1 MWLLLLLPATYCPKS
16 RIPLRLKKVSFYLP
30 RSDHSS
36 TLNSQLSTNDD
47 IHKKWNASFYN
58 MMPYSIQQY
67 CLVYVIVSIFA
78 EERHDL
84 LLVSAFFQHPSILS
98 SQVMISISN
107 SRVYNSDDRRKVAIL
122 LPEIPSN
129 DSIDD
134 KHTDESYLQWHTD
147 ATYRLNQIAN
157 QFGLQQL
164 STIDES
170 AIPSKEQQ
178 HINTHYLT
186 AIPYP
191 RTNSYALSISTL
203 DQQSSSN
210 KSRRQQK
217 QTKKKKK
224 LKLTEPFYIDLHPPS
239 DSILGYRMN
248 SSKQKNS
255 GGGGSEMLIK
265 ALGIKKMIS
274 DKTSKEANDNQE
286 EVIVYDLTA
295 GLGRDS
301 LVILSSYLDCIDHSN
316 GNSSSNEYIPRLR
329 VHMVER
335 DPIVALL
342 LKDAM
347 RRLHQLASSN
357 DNDERSKAQ
366 QITQCLSMEEGD
378 GVTVLNRLKML
389 DKDKESAAAASSSDS
404 IISYSPSYPPDVCY
418 LDPMFPPRKKKSSAV
433 KKDMAMLHSLLGT
446 VVAVNEGEDD
456 DTHDRIHEEQALL
469 LAAYNSAQRRVVV
482 KRPISALPL
491 GLVADNSDCDS
502 DNTDDDSN
510 IPKPSYDVRGSVNRF
525 DVYIIT
531 R

>member
-1 MWLLLLLPATYCPKS
+1 M
-16 RIPLRLKKVSFYLP
+16 
-30 RSDHSS
+30 
-36 TLNSQLSTNDD
+36 
-47 IHKKWNASFYN
+47 
-58 MMPYSIQQY
+58 
-67 CLVYVIVSIFA
+67 
-78 EERHDL
+78 
-84 LLVSAFFQHPSILS
+84 
-98 SQVMISISN
+98 
-107 SRVYNSDDRRKVAIL
+107 
-122 LPEIPSN
+122 
-129 DSIDD
+129 
-134 KHTDESYLQWHTD
+134 QWHSD
-147 ATYRLNQIAN
+147 ATYRLNEIAN

-170 AIPSKEQQ
+170 SIPSKEQQ
-178 HINTHYLT
+178 IQYINTHYLT

-203 DQQSSSN
+203 EQPASSN
-210 KSRRQQK
+210 KSKRQK
-217 QTKKKKK
+217 QTKKKK
-224 LKLTEPFYIDLHPPS
+224 LKLTEPFYIDLYPPS

-248 SSKQKNS
+248 NKQNS
-255 GGGGSEMLIK
+255 GSEMLIK

-274 DKTSKEANDNQE
+274 DKMNKEAKKEEE

-295 GLGRDS
+295 GLGRDT
-301 LVILSSYLDCIDHSN
+301 LVILSSYLDCID
-316 GNSSSNEYIPRLR
+316 SSSTSKEYIPRLR

-357 DNDERSKAQ
+357 QIDNDERSKAQ

-378 GVTVLNRLKML
+378 GVTVLNRFMML
-389 DKDKESAAAASSSDS
+389 DKEKESAAADSSSDS
-404 IISYSPSYPPDVCY
+404 ITTSYIPSYPPDICY

-446 VVAVNEGEDD
+446 AVTSAVKEEEETD
-456 DTHDRIHEEQALL
+456 DTHGRIYEEQALL

-491 GLVADNSDCDS
+491 GLVADS
-502 DNTDDDSN
+502 DNNSIDDDSTDDDSN

>member
-1 MWLLLLLPATYCPKS
+1 L
-16 RIPLRLKKVSFYLP
+16 
-30 RSDHSS
+30 
-36 TLNSQLSTNDD
+36 
-47 IHKKWNASFYN
+47 
-58 MMPYSIQQY
+58 
-67 CLVYVIVSIFA
+67 A
-78 EERHDL
+78 EERCDL
-84 LLVSAFFQHPSILS
+84 LLVSAFSQYPSP
-98 SQVMISISN
+98 QCVNSISK
-107 SRVYNSDDRRKVAIL
+107 SRVYNSDNRRQVAIL
-122 LPEIPSN
+122 LPEVPCD
-129 DSIDD
+129 DSIDNNLKND
-134 KHTDESYLQWHTD
+134 SDLQWHTE
-147 ATYRLNQIAN
+147 ATCRLNEIAN

-170 AIPSKEQQ
+170 IPSIQSIDLQIQ
-178 HINTHYLT
+178 HTTNTHYLT

-191 RTNSYALSISTL
+191 RTNSYALSISTHG
-203 DQQSSSN
+203 QQSSSN
-210 KSRRQQK
+210 KSKRQQK

-239 DSILGYRMN
+239 DSILGYRMKN
-248 SSKQKNS
+248 NKQKNS
-255 GGGGSEMLIK
+255 GSEMLIK

-301 LVILSSYLDCIDHSN
+301 LVILSSYLDYIDSSN
-316 GNSSSNEYIPRLR
+316 GNNEYIPRLR

-347 RRLHQLASSN
+347 RRLHQLAASN
-357 DNDERSKAQ
+357 QIDNDERSKAQ
-366 QITQCLSMEEGD
+366 RIAQCISMEEGD
-378 GVTVLNRLKML
+378 GVTVLNRFMML
-389 DKDKESAAAASSSDS
+389 DKDKELAAASSSDS
-404 IISYSPSYPPDVCY
+404 SSITTTYIPSYPPDVCY

-446 VVAVNEGEDD
+446 AVAVKEGEETDE
-456 DTHDRIHEEQALL
+456 TKDRIHEEQALL
-469 LAAYNSAQRRVVV
+469 LAAYDSAQQRVVV

-491 GLVADNSDCDS
+491 GLVANSDS
-502 DNTDDDSN
+502 DCSTDGDDSN

>member
-1 MWLLLLLPATYCPKS
+1 L
-16 RIPLRLKKVSFYLP
+16 
-30 RSDHSS
+30 
-36 TLNSQLSTNDD
+36 
-47 IHKKWNASFYN
+47 
-58 MMPYSIQQY
+58 
-67 CLVYVIVSIFA
+67 A
-78 EERHDL
+78 EERCDL
-84 LLVSAFFQHPSILS
+84 LLVSAFSQYPSP
-98 SQVMISISN
+98 QCVNSISK
-107 SRVYNSDDRRKVAIL
+107 SRVYNSDNRRQVAIL
-122 LPEIPSN
+122 LPEVPCN
-129 DSIDD
+129 DSIDNNLKND
-134 KHTDESYLQWHTD
+134 SDLQWHTD
-147 ATYRLNQIAN
+147 ATCRLNEIAN
-157 QFGLQQL
+157 QFRLQQL
-164 STIDES
+164 SIIDES
-170 AIPSKEQQ
+170 TISGIQSKEQQIQ

-210 KSRRQQK
+210 KNKRQK
-217 QTKKKKK
+217 QTKKKK
-224 LKLTEPFYIDLHPPS
+224 LKLAEPFYIDLHPPS

-248 SSKQKNS
+248 NNKQKSS

-274 DKTSKEANDNQE
+274 DKMNNEANDKEE
-286 EVIVYDLTA
+286 EVFVYDLTA

-301 LVILSSYLDCIDHSN
+301 LVILSSYLDYIDSSNN
-316 GNSSSNEYIPRLR
+316 GNEDIPRLR

-342 LKDAM
+342 LNDAM
-347 RRLHQLASSN
+347 RRLHQLAAN
-357 DNDERSKAQ
+357 DYDNEDDERSKAQ
-366 QITQCLSMEEGD
+366 RITQCLSMEEGD
-378 GVTVLNRLKML
+378 GVTVLNRFMML

-404 IISYSPSYPPDVCY
+404 ITTSYTPDICY

-446 VVAVNEGEDD
+446 AVTSVVKEGEERDE
-456 DTHDRIHEEQALL
+456 TTDRIDEEQALL
-469 LAAYNSAQRRVVV
+469 LAAYNTAIRRVVV

-491 GLVADNSDCDS
+491 GLVADNSDNNSID
-502 DNTDDDSN
+502 DDDSN

>member
-1 MWLLLLLPATYCPKS
+1 MFILLTAKRY
-16 RIPLRLKKVSFYLP
+16 
-30 RSDHSS
+30 
-36 TLNSQLSTNDD
+36 
-47 IHKKWNASFYN
+47 
-58 MMPYSIQQY
+58 
-67 CLVYVIVSIFA
+67 
-78 EERHDL
+78 DL
-84 LLVSAFFQHPSILS
+84 LLVSAFFQYLSPTSININL
-98 SQVMISISN
+98 ISN
-107 SRVYNSDDRRKVAIL
+107 SRVAAYNSDDERQVAIL

-134 KHTDESYLQWHTD
+134 NLDDGSDLQWYTD
-147 ATYRLNQIAN
+147 ATYRLNEIAN

-170 AIPSKEQQ
+170 SIPNIQSKEQQ
-178 HINTHYLT
+178 RQYENTHYLT

-191 RTNSYALSISTL
+191 RTDSYALSISSL
-203 DQQSSSN
+203 DQPSSSN
-210 KSRRQQK
+210 KSRRQK
-217 QTKKKKK
+217 QTKKNKV
-224 LKLTEPFYIDLHPPS
+224 KLTEPFYIDLHPPS

-248 SSKQKNS
+248 TNKQKNS
-255 GGGGSEMLIK
+255 GSEMLIK

-274 DKTSKEANDNQE
+274 DKMSKDRE

-301 LVILSSYLDCIDHSN
+301 LVILSSYLDYIESN
-316 GNSSSNEYIPRLR
+316 GNGSNEYIPRLR

-347 RRLHQLASSN
+347 RRLHQLAATD

-389 DKDKESAAAASSSDS
+389 DKDKESAAASASSDS
-404 IISYSPSYPPDVCY
+404 ITTSYTPSYPPDVCY

-446 VVAVNEGEDD
+446 AEEEVTD
-456 DTHDRIHEEQALL
+456 DTHGRIHEEQSLL
-469 LAAYNSAQRRVVV
+469 LAAYNTAQRRVVV

-491 GLVADNSDCDS
+491 GLVVDNS
-502 DNTDDDSN
+502 NNN
-510 IPKPSYDVRGSVNRF
+510 IPKPSYDVRGTVNRF
-525 DVYIIT
+525 DVYIIS
-531 R
+531 